1 MKTEGMILAPLTERL
16 GSNLQSIQ
24 VSTPHKLSCLF
35 SKILLTNE
43 ACSED
48 GGLEL
53 HD

>member
-1 MKTEGMILAPLTERL
+1 MILALIIQRL

-24 VSTPHKLSCLF
+24 VSTLHKLSYLF
-35 SKILLTNE
+35 SKLLLTNE

-48 GGLEL
+48 EGLEL